1 MHTSTGLWLQQR
13 ACTGNLERAVRIT
26 ETYYELQLRPDLY
39 TGRHCQWFYFQIQNM
54 RTDVRYWNCASNSR
68 GLMFTDTLRRYRLS
82 IVNFTKPDSL
92 YTCGMKPVLYSKTEA
107 DRHFV
112 GWTRVGDNIRWEDA
126 YKIAYSDNQKP
137 SLFVAILS
145 LTTVSGVQILP

>member
-1 MHTSTGLWLQQR
+1 MHSGHASTSLWLQQR

-54 RTDVRYWNCASNSR
+54 RTDVRYCASNSR
-68 GLMFTDTLRRYRLS
+68 GLMITETLNRYRLS

-112 GWTRVGDNIRWEDA
+112 GWTRVGDNIRWEDG
-126 YKIAYSDNQKP
+126 YKTQFI
-137 SLFVAILS
+137 VAILS
-145 LTTVSGVQILP
+145 VQILS